1 MHMNTII
8 MLLYSSIQPVKD
20 ICHIIKLMGQQY
32 SSNFSNSC
40 RGMVANSVCFT
51 VVSVHPLLAD
61 NKPLN
66 LIFVPMQFLDYIN
79 SQMKLHK
86 KRTLTHQHKWITND
100 E

>member
-40 RGMVANSVCFT
+40 RGMVANSVYLCT
-51 VVSVHPLLAD
+51 PLLAD